1 MARGEGDALL
11 QGGALAGERYRAIV
25 STDIGGSDPDDFQS
39 MVHYLIYADLFDTE
53 GLISSPWGDGRKEH
67 ILEVIDAYERDYPL
81 LVRHSDRYP
90 SPDYLRSIT
99 KQGAL
104 GRAPL
109 AGYTSSTEGSEWIVE
124 CAKRPDP
131 RPLWV
136 LVWGTIDDLAQA
148 LHDEPSIAPK
158 LRVYYISGPNKK
170 WGIEAYEY
178 IRTNFPGLWII
189 ENNSTYRGWFVG
201 GDQEGEFGNRSFVA
215 RHVAGH
221 GALGDFFASHLKG
234 TIKMGD
240 TPSVAYLLR
249 GEPEKPEGAHWGGS
263 FAPVKSRPL
272 SVFDRP
278 TTLEDQVELY
288 GILRLELP
296 GPQAGPPSG
305 EACFWLVVEGQ
316 QFEGY
321 HAGGGRYV
329 VQFMPKRTGSWS
341 YETKSA
347 IPALDGIKGAFTCVP
362 ESPAHLGRDASTHPF
377 WWSDRLEPEL
387 REEVHCGAKTVSR
400 WRRQFLADFAARM
413 DRCLP

>member
-1 MARGEGDALL
+1 MPLSGVPQR
-11 QGGALAGERYRAIV
+11 GALAGERYRVIV

-39 MVHYLIYADLFDTE
+39 MVHYLVYSDVFDTE

-67 ILEVIDAYERDYPL
+67 LLQVIDAYERDYPA
-81 LVRHSDRYP
+81 LVRHSERYP
-90 SPDYLRSIT
+90 SPEFLRSIT

-104 GRAPL
+104 PRAPL
-109 AGYTSSTEGSEWIVE
+109 SGYTSPTEGSEWIIE
-124 CAKRPDP
+124 CARRPDP

-148 LHDEPSIAPK
+148 LHDEPSIASK

-178 IRTNFPGLWII
+178 LRVHFPELWII

-201 GDQEGEFGNRSFVA
+201 GDQSGDLGNQSFVA

-221 GALGDFFASHLKG
+221 GALGEFFATHLKG

-240 TPSVAYLLR
+240 TPSVAYLLK
-249 GEPEKPEGAHWGGS
+249 GDPENPEGPHWGGS
-263 FAPVKSRPL
+263 FAPVRSRPL
-272 SVFDRP
+272 AAFDRP

-288 GILRLELP
+288 GILRLTLN
-296 GPQAGPPSG
+296 GPDIGPPDDQPRFTL
-305 EACFWLVVEGQ
+305 EVEGQ
-316 QFEGY
+316 EFEGY

-329 VQFMPKRTGSWS
+329 VHFMPKSVGEWR
-341 YETKSA
+341 YATKSA
-347 IPALDGIKGAFTCVP
+347 IPELDGVTGAFTCVE
-362 ESPAHLGRDASTHPF
+362 ESRAHLGRDEAAYPH

-387 REEVHCGAKTVSR
+387 KEGPHCGAKTVSR
-400 WRRQFLADFAARM
+400 WRKEFLADFAARM

>member
-1 MARGEGDALL
+1 MQPEGTAPVR
-11 QGGALAGERYRAIV
+11 GALAGERYRVIV

-39 MVHYLIYADLFDTE
+39 MVHYLVYSDLFDTE

-67 ILEVIDAYERDYPL
+67 ILQVIEAYERDYPAL
-81 LVRHSDRYP
+81 FRHSRSYP
-90 SPDYLRSIT
+90 SPDDLRSIT

-109 AGYTSSTEGSEWIVE
+109 AGYSSPTEGSEWIIE

-148 LHDEPSIAPK
+148 LHDEPSIVPK

-178 IRTNFPGLWII
+178 IRANFPELWII

-201 GDQEGEFGNRSFVA
+201 GDQEDDFGNRSFVS

-221 GALGDFFASHLKG
+221 GALGDFFASHLNG

-240 TPSVAYLLR
+240 TPSVAYLLW
-249 GEPEKPEGAHWGGS
+249 GDPENPDGPHWGGS

-272 SVFDRP
+272 SVFNRP
-278 TTLEDQVELY
+278 TTLEDEVELY
-288 GILRLELP
+288 GILRLEFP
-296 GPQAGPPSG
+296 GPNPGPAAGEP
-305 EACFWLVVEGQ
+305 CFALMVEGQ
-316 QFEGY
+316 EFEGY

-329 VQFMPKRTGSWS
+329 VQFMPKRTGPWS
-341 YETKSA
+341 YETKSSIA
-347 IPALDGIKGAFTCVP
+347 GLDGIRGSFTCVP
-362 ESPAHLGRDASTHPF
+362 ESPAHLGRDAGSYPF

-387 REEVHCGAKTVSR
+387 KEDGHSGAKTVSR
-400 WRRQFLADFAARM
+400 WRREFLSDFAARM
-413 DRCLP
+413 DRCLS